1 MIKVNNSNETFFKT
15 LQELNDAEAKQ
26 RLPTVIY
33 LSILVTVG
41 ILGNSIILLVYGC
54 RYKPTNFRCYI
65 LCLAVLDLTACC
77 ISIPSEIVDNAFP
90 YMYYSEGFCKFSRF
104 TGDVA
109 KLGSA
114 FVLTV
119 MAAGRYRRICFPF
132 SEEMSLKMAK
142 MCCFFA
148 ISFSI
153 LLSWPTAIIQGQK
166 VKKFPGNVTGYDCST
181 DDDVRNTK
189 YPFIQ
194 ATLLFVIFVLIF
206 GILIYLYAK
215 IIWELRDHFRMNRLL
230 KIENGN
236 NGKKRTKH
244 TVTKI
249 FLSITVAY
257 VISYIP
263 HLTLNA
269 ITTFIRGDIFPPS
282 PIVLGTL
289 PLLFRSYFVN
299 NVVNIFVY
307 YVGDARFR
315 RHCKKL
321 LQIVISIICRKK
333 LHKELQ
339 IDSTEI
345 MSLG

>member
-1 MIKVNNSNETFFKT
+1 MLHFNDSNYTNFKT
-15 LQELNDAEAKQ
+15 LQEWNDEEAEQ
-26 RLPTVIY
+26 RLPTVVY

-41 ILGNSIILLVYGC
+41 VLGNIIILLVYGFQ
-54 RYKPTNFRCYI
+54 YKPTNFRCYI
-65 LCLAVLDLTACC
+65 LSLAVLDLVACC

-90 YMYYSEGFCKFSRF
+90 YMYYNEGFCKFSRF
-104 TGDVA
+104 IGDVA

-114 FVLTV
+114 LVLTV
-119 MAAGRYRRICFPF
+119 MAGGRYRRICFPF

-142 MCCFFA
+142 TCCFLA
-148 ISFSI
+148 ISLSV
-153 LLSWPTAIIQGQK
+153 LMSWPSAIINGQK
-166 VKKFPGNVTGYDCST
+166 VKTFPGNITGYDCST
-181 DDDVRNTK
+181 DDDIRTTQ

-194 ATLLFVIFVLIF
+194 ATFVFVVFVLIF
-206 GILIYLYAK
+206 GILIYMYTR
-215 IIWELRDHFRMNRLL
+215 IIWELRDHFKMNRLL
-230 KIENGN
+230 RIE

-249 FLSITVAY
+249 FLSITIAY
-257 VISYIP
+257 VVSYIP

-269 ITTFIRGDIFPPS
+269 ISTFIQGDIFPPS
-282 PIVLGTL
+282 PVVLGTL

-315 RHCKKL
+315 KHCRRLWK
-321 LQIVISIICRKK
+321 IVLSIICKRKIVM
-333 LHKELQ
+333 ELQ

-345 MSLG
+345 MSMG